1 MIGRGALALLVLF
14 GLPARAQEPA
24 PVPEPDGIG
33 VPPSTPIVGSI
44 EESAQKIAEYRRLSE
59 EIQRLAARNQWA
71 GVSRFYAQMEATGAP
86 MLFIDL
92 VTGAHAA
99 RADGDAKAVRDRLYA
114 ASKLQEQRDVIEWLW
129 EVDANYG
136 TVYLA
141 CDPEKKKRP
150 ELAPQALP
158 FDPNQVK
165 AIQFA
170 QARVEETCL
179 FDGLLPGGSYTFGE
193 YTFEVKPK
201 IESVRIDMS
210 AMAEKR

>member
-1 MIGRGALALLVLF
+1 MIGRGALALLVVVL
-14 GLPARAQEPA
+14 GATARAQEP
-24 PVPEPDGIG
+24 ESDGIG
-33 VPPSTPIVGSI
+33 VPPTTPIVGSP
-44 EESAQKIAEYRRLSE
+44 EESATKIAEYRRLSE
-59 EIQRLAARNQWA
+59 EIQRLASRNQWS

-86 MLFIDL
+86 MMFADL

-99 RADGDAKAVRDRLYA
+99 RADGDAKAVRTRLYA

-129 EVDANYG
+129 EVDEHYG
-136 TVYLA
+136 SVYLA

-150 ELAPQALP
+150 ELAPKALP

-170 QARVEETCL
+170 QAKVAETCL
-179 FDGLLPGGSYTFGE
+179 FDGLLPGGAYTFGD

-210 AMAEKR
+210 AAVAEKR